1 MVYKGL
7 AITVGIEVKTSFIY
21 VEGGSHFYDELTAYA
36 GIDEEDIKNYFL
48 VAQYIQC
55 KEKKY

>member
-7 AITVGIEVKTSFIY
+7 AIPVGIEVKTSFIY
-21 VEGGSHFYDELTAYA
+21 VEGSSHFYDELTAYA